1 MMLRRSNLERQGLI
15 SEEGRFDVSN
25 ESYDG

>member
-1 MMLRRSNLERQGLI
+1 MMLRRLNLECQGLI
-15 SEEGRFDVSN
+15 SEEGRFDVSD